1 MVTEQVTRRK
11 TATRKFLRNIIA
23 PFYDNLIGKI
33 ADRIGITAWRTT
45 MRRSLAVVILFIA
58 ILGTPLIA
66 FSQPCDD
73 VSGSPSAKPTS
84 LNFGDVEVGSSSSI
98 KTFTLSNFDEFS
110 EMRVD
115 EIVTLN
121 GRFQVVDSPSIPF
134 CIDSFDSVSIGV
146 QFTPNQAIQFSSRI
160 RVKTSGGNVDIDVS
174 GRGIEGGG
182 GGEDIDV
189 RPGSI
194 NFGQVNVGSSSTE
207 NFTIENNGSSAVSI
221 SDVTSNNSAFDVTS
235 PSFPRNLGAGSELS
249 VAVAFRPNRSGSF
262 NGNLSV
268 KVGSQTVGSVSVS
281 GSGSAGNPDISV
293 SPTTVP
299 YGMMDAGTFKTQNI
313 TVSNTGRT
321 ELQVT
326 MPSDAFLT
334 STPSNL
340 RIQPG
345 RNATVALKF
354 IADIVGNINKKY
366 IINSNDPDEARLQI
380 TITASAQKGAFGF
393 ADRTL
398 RSKIIGN
405 PNKTSAIQLID
416 FDKDGKED
424 LYLTGFDGNLMC
436 KNTGGAVFANS
447 TNQNKLGN
455 NGADAR
461 GVSWADV
468 DNDGDLD
475 AFIANFNAP
484 SAVLKNN
491 NGVFAN
497 QSGSLGIFAT
507 DNTPKSRGGIWLD
520 FNNDSRLDIFV
531 VKDGAPNQLFKNVG
545 AFQFANVA
553 NAAHVNFTGPG
564 RGAVSA
570 DFNNDGFQD
579 LYVVNFQ
586 RPNKLYLNNGN
597 ETFRD
602 ATASSGV
609 GFSGASQ
616 HAAAIDYDGDEDVD
630 LFVVNNNGPS
640 LMFRNQGNGKFQ
652 NVAGAAGLAGP
663 KKGRAATFSDY
674 DHDGD
679 LDVIITQSAGGNLL
693 FSNVGGG
700 RYNRIPNVD
709 LSNAD
714 DPTSSGSGDTDND
727 GDSDVAIGD
736 SDGGSDSGDSVFQN
750 LGGGNNNWIII
761 TLQGT
766 TSNRSAIGAK
776 VIVRTGII
784 LQAGVVNAGNGNS
797 QDTLPLEFGLGPST
811 TANIII
817 IWPNGR
823 QEAHNDVAGNRKV
836 TFTEGA
842 N

>member
-1 MVTEQVTRRK
+1 MATEQVTRRNTVTK
-11 TATRKFLRNIIA
+11 KFLRNITTA
-23 PFYDNLIGKI
+23 FYDNLIGII
-33 ADRIGITAWRTT
+33 ADRIGITAWRIT
-45 MRRSLAVVILFIA
+45 MRRSLALVILFLA
-58 ILGTPLIA
+58 ILYSPIVS
-66 FSQPCDD
+66 SQPCID
-73 VSGSPSAKPTS
+73 VSGSPSVKPLS
-84 LNFGDVEVGSSSSI
+84 LNFGEVEVGTSSDI
-98 KTFTLSNFDEFS
+98 QTFEVKNVDPEV
-110 EMRVD
+110 EMNV
-115 EIVTLN
+115 ELVSLN
-121 GRFQVVDSPSIPF
+121 GRFEILNNDSPF
-134 CIDSFDSVSIGV
+134 CLDSGESRIIQVR
-146 QFTPNQAIQFSSRI
+146 FTPNQAIPFSSRI
-160 RVKTSGGNVDIDVS
+160 RVKTSGGNVDIDVA

-194 NFGQVNVGSSSTE
+194 NFGEVSVGSSSTE

-221 SDVTSNNSAFDVTS
+221 SDVSSNNSAFDVTS
-235 PSFPRNLGAGSELS
+235 PSFPRNLGAGSEVS

-262 NGNLSV
+262 NGTLSV

-293 SPTTVP
+293 SPATIP
-299 YGMMDAGTFKTQNI
+299 YGTMDAGTFKTQNI

-345 RNATVALKF
+345 KNATVALKF

-380 TITASAQKGAFGF
+380 TILASAQKGAFGF

-497 QSGSLGIFAT
+497 QGGSLGIFAT
-507 DNTPKSRGGIWLD
+507 DNTPKSRGGIWFD

-531 VKDGAPNQLFKNVG
+531 VKEGAPNQLFKNVG
-545 AFQFANVA
+545 AFQFVNVA

-586 RPNKLYLNNGN
+586 KPNKLYLNNGN

-602 ATASSGV
+602 ATASAGV

-652 NVAGAAGLAGP
+652 NVAGAAGLTGP

-700 RYNRIPNVD
+700 RFNRITNVD

-736 SDGGSDSGDSVFQN
+736 SDGGADSGDSVFQN
-750 LGGGNNNWIII
+750 LGGGGNNWITI

-784 LQAGVVNAGNGNS
+784 LQAAVVTAGNGNS
-797 QDTLPLEFGLGPST
+797 QDTLPLEFGLGAST

-817 IWPNGR
+817 IWPSGR

>member
-1 MVTEQVTRRK
+1 MATEQVTRRNTVTK
-11 TATRKFLRNIIA
+11 KFLRNITTA
-23 PFYDNLIGKI
+23 FYDNLIGKI
-33 ADRIGITAWRTT
+33 ADRIGITAWRIT
-45 MRRSLAVVILFIA
+45 MRRSLALVILFLA
-58 ILGTPLIA
+58 ILYSPIVSSQPCVDVTGTPL
-66 FSQPCDD
+66 
-73 VSGSPSAKPTS
+73 VKPTS
-84 LNFGDVEVGSSSSI
+84 LNFGEVEVGTSSDIQTFQI
-98 KTFTLSNFDEFS
+98 KNIDS
-110 EMRVD
+110 EVEMNVL
-115 EIVTLN
+115 ELISLN
-121 GRFQVVDSPSIPF
+121 GRFEILNNNTPF
-134 CIDSFDSVSIGV
+134 CLDTNEIATIQVR
-146 QFTPNQAIQFSSRI
+146 FTPNQAIPFSSRI
-160 RVKTSGGNVDIDVS
+160 RVKTSGGNIDIDVN

-194 NFGQVNVGSSSTE
+194 NFGQVNVGSTSTE
-207 NFTIENNGSSAVSI
+207 NFTIENNGSSAVTI
-221 SDVTSNNSAFDVTS
+221 SDVSSNNSAFDVTS
-235 PSFPRNLGAGSELS
+235 PSFPRNLGAGSEVS

-293 SPTTVP
+293 SPTTIP
-299 YGMMDAGTFKTQNI
+299 YGTMDAGTFKTQNI
-313 TVSNTGRT
+313 TVSNTGQT

-354 IADIVGNINKKY
+354 IADIVGNINKRY

-497 QSGSLGIFAT
+497 QGGSLGIFAT
-507 DNTPKSRGGIWLD
+507 DNTPKSRGGIWFD

-531 VKDGAPNQLFKNVG
+531 VKEGAPNQLFKNVG
-545 AFQFANVA
+545 AFQFVNVA

-586 RPNKLYLNNGN
+586 KPNKLYLNNGN

-602 ATASSGV
+602 ATASAGV

-652 NVAGAAGLAGP
+652 NVAGAAGLTGP

-700 RYNRIPNVD
+700 RFNRITNVD

-736 SDGGSDSGDSVFQN
+736 SDGGADSGDSVFQN
-750 LGGGNNNWIII
+750 LGGGGNNWITI

-784 LQAGVVNAGNGNS
+784 LQAAVVTAGNGNS
-797 QDTLPLEFGLGPST
+797 QDTLPLEFGLGAST
-811 TANIII
+811 TTNIII
-817 IWPNGR
+817 IWPSGR